1 MLTAALG
8 RQGAPLSILC
18 LGAHCDDIEIGCGG
32 TLLRLL
38 GERPGSTVTWMAL
51 ASSPER
57 EREARGSAAEFLA
70 GAAHSEILVE
80 SFRDGYFPAQFA
92 QIKDHFEAAK
102 ARLRPDLILTHHR
115 ADRHQDHRTIA
126 ELTWNTFR
134 NHVILEYEIPKYD
147 GDLGT
152 PNVFVPLDES
162 ICRRKVSAIAEMFV
176 SQRER
181 AWFEEDT
188 FWSLLRLRGM
198 ECNSPSRYAEAFYC
212 RKMVLGLAQRE
223 DGLGSTALSLAGESA
238 S

>member
-57 EREARGSAAEFLA
+57 EREARGAAAEFLA

-134 NHVILEYEIPKYD
+134 DHLVAEYEIPKYE
-147 GDLGT
+147 GDLGH
-152 PNVFVPLDES
+152 PNLFVPLGAETA
-162 ICRRKVSAIAEMFV
+162 RRKIALLLRHYQSQGKRSWFRTETFEAI
-176 SQRER
+176 
-181 AWFEEDT
+181 
-188 FWSLLRLRGM
+188 LRLRGI
-198 ECNSPSRYAEAFYC
+198 ECNAPEGFAEAFHVS
-212 RKMVLGLAQRE
+212 KLVI
-223 DGLGSTALSLAGESA
+223 
-238 S
+238 